1 MRILGWLPLFLL
13 PVLSLSPE
21 KLYIL
26 HCMGCHGAQGEGI
39 PGRVPP
45 LKDMVVYFTYLP
57 EGRAFLIQV
66 PGAANAPL
74 SDEEL
79 AAVTNWILK
88 TFSSQALSSNFRFFT
103 ASEVARYRKNPLN
116 NTTQTREI
124 ILQKLREMGI
134 LKP

>member
-1 MRILGWLPLFLL
+1 MRILGWLPFLLL
-13 PVLSLSPE
+13 PVLGLGPE

-39 PGRVPP
+39 PGRIPS
-45 LKDMVVYFTYLP
+45 LKDVGYFTYLP

-79 AAVTNWILK
+79 AIVTNWILNA
-88 TFSSQALSSNFRFFT
+88 FSSQALPPNFRPFT
-103 ASEVARYRKNPLN
+103 ASEVAGYRKNPLN
-116 NTTQTREI
+116 NTTRTRET
-124 ILQKLREMGI
+124 LLRRLREMGI